1 MAKTNPLHCA
11 YCLFNLSQAIMYKQ
25 PVKSRVD
32 LLKLT
37 NLFKMVLG
45 LSILYLGA
53 ILLFAKLLHT
63 LLQT

>member
-1 MAKTNPLHCA
+1 
-11 YCLFNLSQAIMYKQ
+11 MYKQ